1 MLALLAMESEQFATL
16 PSCVMRVAALP
27 RGNNMND
34 FNCRMVYY
42 TPAGHRR
49 TAYAK
54 TRAETADS
62 AIVIAERQLRSDKR
76 RHIGVITHGEAIKQ

>member
-1 MLALLAMESEQFATL
+1 
-16 PSCVMRVAALP
+16 
-27 RGNNMND
+27 MND

-49 TAYAK
+49 TAIAK